1 MLPEKKA
8 VNLKTVA
15 ARVGLAPCSVSA
27 ILNDTEAARAIPQK
41 TKDRVYRAAAELNYR
56 PNILARSLRTKRT
69 RMVAVVAPGLG
80 RSGVARVVAAV
91 QRRLHQSGY
100 LLVLATCDGGDPN
113 HLCAQ
118 FQQRGIEGIISID
131 ANLPGP
137 DEHAG
142 HFRRPRLQDVGYP
155 GLRSNGKSGFPN
167 LAMLPLRPSCGRLR
181 TKAAVEGCRSRR
193 CLLHTSTCKVWIADS
208 RPPKARNVRKP
219 GCVALSSAPEF
230 GTAAASASRSWS
242 SGSSPSRVRAR
253 SSRCSARIPGA

>member
-1 MLPEKKA
+1 MLPEKKP
-8 VNLKTVA
+8 VNLKAVA

-80 RSGVARVVAAV
+80 QPGVAHVVAAV

-100 LLVLATCDGGDPN
+100 LLVLATYDGGDPR

-131 ANLPGP
+131 ANVPAQMNMPVTSVDL
-137 DEHAG
+137 D
-142 HFRRPRLQDVGYP
+142 Y
-155 GLRSNGKSGFPN
+155 
-167 LAMLPLRPSCGRLR
+167 R
-181 TKAAVEGCRSRR
+181 T
-193 CLLHTSTCKVWIADS
+193 
-208 RPPKARNVRKP
+208 
-219 GCVALSSAPEF
+219 SSAVSGQTEVWLPEI
-230 GTAAASASRSWS
+230 GDAAAETIMRQIENE
-242 SGSSPSRVRAR
+242 GSSRTLRIQAMPPAYVDMHNMGRGF
-253 SSRCSARIPGA
+253 SAAESA

>member
-8 VNLKTVA
+8 ANLKAVA

-80 RSGVARVVAAV
+80 RSGVAHVVAAV

-100 LLVLATCDGGDPN
+100 LLVLATYDGGDPR

-131 ANLPGP
+131 ANVPAQTNMPVTSVDLDYRTSSAVSGQTEVWLPEIG
-137 DEHAG
+137 DAAAETIM
-142 HFRRPRLQDVGYP
+142 RQIENESSSRRLQIQAMPPAYVNMQNMD
-155 GLRSNGKSGFPN
+155 RGF
-167 LAMLPLRPSCGRLR
+167 
-181 TKAAVEGCRSRR
+181 
-193 CLLHTSTCKVWIADS
+193 STAE
-208 RPPKARNVRKP
+208 
-219 GCVALSSAPEF
+219 SA
-230 GTAAASASRSWS
+230 
-242 SGSSPSRVRAR
+242 
-253 SSRCSARIPGA
+253 